1 MRIILASSSPRR
13 KDLLELI
20 TKSFEIIVSNAE
32 EILEP
37 GLTPREEAENIS
49 YQKAK
54 IVFDETEGDRIVIGA
69 DTMVVKNNKIYGKP
83 KTKEIAKQMLKELL
97 EGDRTHTVVTGLT
110 VLIQKGENYKGYK
123 ISDEVKMYFAKMT
136 DQEIESWISTGKAY
150 DKAGAYAANEEF
162 AKHIEKI
169 EGNFMSAIGLPIHKL
184 YEVIKEYI

>member
-110 VLIQKGENYKGYK
+110 VLVQKGENYKGYK
-123 ISDEVKMYFAKMT
+123 TSDEVKMYFAKMT

-184 YEVIKEYI
+184 YEIIKEYI